1 MPIEFRCSQCG
12 QLLRVPE
19 TAAGKSA
26 RCPKCQALMT
36 VPGVATAVPES
47 GPANVGPV
55 LPATASQAD
64 LASPPPA
71 GASVSPSLNPF
82 ASDQPATSFPP
93 PPPKPPA
100 SGPFAPG
107 PADHSLNPY
116 ASPAAADTAFSQG
129 AVPSTLPI
137 HPTRVAADAVFN
149 YAWQI
154 WKANLGLLLGVTV
167 TVVGVNIGVGMVSA
181 GMETA
186 LRTQGNDDA
195 ATAVSVFSQLVTNI
209 LQIYLGIGA
218 AQINLK
224 LARRQP
230 AEYGD
235 LFGGIGL
242 FLPVLG
248 SFIIAYLGIIL
259 GLLCLIVPAILM
271 VLAFWPFY
279 YLIIDRK
286 AGVIESFSVANRIT
300 NGNWGSSFLLWLMST
315 GIIILGCL
323 AACVGILFAAP
334 LVGMMFAVA
343 YLMMSGQLMPY
354 GGYPSYPPPYQP
366 APQG

>member
-19 TAAGKSA
+19 DAAGKSA

-36 VPGVATAVPES
+36 VPGVATAIPDASPTEVSPTGS
-47 GPANVGPV
+47 PAVFPANAPPGQP
-55 LPATASQAD
+55 
-64 LASPPPA
+64 SPPP
-71 GASVSPSLNPF
+71 SPPIANPF
-82 ASDQPATSFPP
+82 AGDQPATGFAP

-100 SGPFAPG
+100 ESPFSPGASAP
-107 PADHSLNPY
+107 SLNPY
-116 ASPAAADTAFSQG
+116 ASPAAADAYFSG
-129 AVPSTLPI
+129 AVPATLPI

-154 WKANLGLLLGVTV
+154 WKANLGLLLAITV
-167 TVVGVNIGVGMVSA
+167 TIMGVNIALSMVSG
-181 GMETA
+181 GMEAA
-186 LRTQGNDDA
+186 LKTQGNDDA
-195 ATAVSVFSQLVTNI
+195 ATAIGAFSQLIANI
-209 LQIYLGIGA
+209 LQLYLGIGA

-248 SFIIAYLGIIL
+248 GLIIAYFGFVL
-259 GLLCLIVPAILM
+259 GLVCLIVPGILM
-271 VLAFWPFY
+271 MLAFWPFY

-286 AGVIESFSVANRIT
+286 AGVIESFSVASRIT
-300 NGNWGSSFLLWLMST
+300 NGNWGSSFLLWLMSV
-315 GIIILGCL
+315 GIILLGC
-323 AACVGILFAAP
+323 AAMCVGILFAAP

-343 YLMMSGQLMPY
+343 YLMMSGQLPPY
-354 GGYPSYPPPYQP
+354 GGYTTFQTNYQP
-366 APQG
+366 APQA